1 MLSTLAVFKLLSWP
15 GALQAGSIQ
24 TVKTGRKDFLERES
38 NETEAESLNK
48 DENVETELFDSD
60 MNQEKA

>member
-1 MLSTLAVFKLLSWP
+1 M
-15 GALQAGSIQ
+15 
-24 TVKTGRKDFLERES
+24 KTGRKDFLERES